1 MLGLR
6 PVLLVTGVLVAIL
19 GLTMLIPMT
28 VDLFSPDETH
38 RADWSAFATGAIL
51 CVFIGGGAAA
61 ATWGPIHQISVREGF
76 LLTATSWIALVI
88 FAAIPLS
95 LGGLELSY
103 LDAFFE
109 AMSGLTTTGSTVV
122 TGLDHAP
129 PGALLWRSMLQW
141 FGGVGIIIMAF
152 SVLPALKV
160 GGMQIFKS
168 EAWDTSEKYI
178 ASAAQYS
185 LLLTQIYVFF
195 TALCFVLLW
204 GFGMPAWHA
213 LNHAMTTVATGG
225 FSTKDASLGAF
236 LTVGRAPLDLIVTL
250 FMIIGSLPFGIFL
263 AALVRGAWGRLF
275 TDSQIRFFLTVIAI
289 LTVIMTLR
297 AMTLFSDDIS
307 TFTAFRLAIFNVVSI
322 LTGTGY
328 ATTDYNAWG
337 PFAVGFF
344 FCIMFIGGCAGS
356 TSCGMKIFRFQVGLA
371 ALRVYSRRLAHPN
384 GVFVARYN
392 GRPLTDDV
400 FVSVLG
406 FFFVYF
412 ATFATIAVL
421 LSGLG
426 LDTLTALSGAGSAI
440 ANVGPGLGEVIGPAG
455 NFSTLP
461 DLAKLLLAA
470 GMLLGRLELFTI
482 LVLFSPAFWRG

>member
-1 MLGLR
+1 MLALR
-6 PVLLVTGVLVAIL
+6 PVLLVTGVLVAVL
-19 GLTMLIPMT
+19 GLAMLIPMC
-28 VDLFSPDETH
+28 VNLLSADETH
-38 RADWSAFATGAIL
+38 RADWAAFAIGAIIA
-51 CVFIGGGAAA
+51 VFTGGGAAA
-61 ATWGPIHQISVREGF
+61 ATWGPIERISVREGF
-76 LLTATSWIALVI
+76 LLTAASWLSLVL
-88 FAAIPLS
+88 FGAIPLA
-95 LGGLELSY
+95 LGGLDLGY
-103 LDAFFE
+103 IDAFFE
-109 AMSGLTTTGSTVV
+109 AMSGLTTTGATVV

-152 SVLPALKV
+152 AVLPALKV

-178 ASAAQYS
+178 ANATQYS
-185 LLLTQIYVFF
+185 LMLTQIYVFF
-195 TALCFVLLW
+195 TVLCFFALW
-204 GFGMPAWHA
+204 AFGMPAWHA

-225 FSTKDASLGAF
+225 FSTRDASLGAF

-263 AALVRGAWGRLF
+263 AGLMRNDWRRLV
-275 TDSQIRFFLTVIAI
+275 TDSQIRFFMTVVAGLTI
-289 LTVIMTLR
+289 IMMLR
-297 AMTLFSDDIS
+297 VLSIFEEVEL
-307 TFTAFRLAIFNVVSI
+307 FTAFRLAVFNVVSI
-322 LTGTGY
+322 LTGTGF

-356 TSCGMKIFRFQVGLA
+356 TSCGMKIFRFQVALA
-371 ALRVYSRRLAHPN
+371 ALRIYSRRLAHPN

-400 FVSVLG
+400 FVSVLS

-426 LDTLTALSGAGSAI
+426 LDTLTALSAAGSAI
-440 ANVGPGLGEVIGPAG
+440 ANVGPGLGDIIGPAG
-455 NFSTLP
+455 SYATLP
-461 DLAKLLLAA
+461 DAAKLILAA

-482 LVLFSPAFWRG
+482 LVILTPAFWRG